1 MAKVTKLVIIGDGEV
16 GKTCMLISYTT
27 NTFPSDYVPTVFENY
42 STTVMIDEKPVNLS
56 LWDTAGQ
63 EGYDRL
69 RALSYPQTNIFL
81 VCFAVG
87 NKESFNNV
95 KSKWIPEIQ
104 HHCPNIPFVLVGT
117 KSDLRQNNK
126 KDEMISEDE
135 GVAMAKD
142 VGAVIYL
149 ECSAITQ
156 EGLHAVFEKAIRT
169 ALSKE
174 RERPPCRLF

>member
-1 MAKVTKLVIIGDGEV
+1 MADITKLVIVGDGAV
-16 GKTCMLISYTT
+16 GKTCMLISYTS
-27 NTFPSDYVPTVFENY
+27 NSFPSDYVPTVFENY
-42 STTVMIDEKPVNLS
+42 STNVIIDEKPVNLN

-69 RALSYPQTNIFL
+69 RPLSYPQTNVFL
-81 VCFAVG
+81 VCFAVS
-87 NKESFNNV
+87 NKESFKNV

-104 HHCPNIPFVLVGT
+104 HHCPDIPFILVGT
-117 KSDLRQNNK
+117 KSDLRENNK

-142 VGAVIYL
+142 IGAVIYL

-169 ALSKE
+169 ALSKKIDE
-174 RERPPCRLF
+174 KQCWLF

>member
-1 MAKVTKLVIIGDGEV
+1 MAQNAKLVIIGDGAV
-16 GKTCMLISYTT
+16 GKTCMLISYTS
-27 NTFPSDYVPTVFENY
+27 NSFPSDYIPTVFENY
-42 STTVMIDEKPVNLS
+42 STNVIIDEKPVNLT
-56 LWDTAGQ
+56 LWDTAGT

-69 RALSYPQTNIFL
+69 RPLSYPQTNVFL
-81 VCFAVG
+81 VCFAVSDK
-87 NKESFNNV
+87 NSFNNV
-95 KSKWIPEIQ
+95 KSIWIPEMR
-104 HHCPNIPFVLVGT
+104 HHCPNIPFILVGT
-117 KSDLRQNNK
+117 KSDLRKNKK
-126 KDEMISEDE
+126 KDEMISEEE

-174 RERPPCRLF
+174 INNRRCWLF

>member
-1 MAKVTKLVIIGDGEV
+1 
-16 GKTCMLISYTT
+16 
-27 NTFPSDYVPTVFENY
+27 
-42 STTVMIDEKPVNLS
+42 MIDENPVNLE

-63 EGYDRL
+63 EQYARL
-69 RALSYPQTNIFL
+69 RPLSYSQTD
-81 VCFAVG
+81 VFAVSRPCSTRASP
-87 NKESFNNV
+87 KVSFNNV
-95 KSKWIPEIQ
+95 KSKWVPEIR
-104 HHCPNIPFVLVGT
+104 HHCPNIPFILVGT

-174 RERPPCRLF
+174 TTRNSFCRL

>member
-1 MAKVTKLVIIGDGEV
+1 MAQFTKLVITGDGAV
-16 GKTCMLISYTT
+16 GKTCMLISYTS
-27 NTFPSDYVPTVFENY
+27 NSFPSDYVPTVFENY
-42 STTVMIDEKPVNLS
+42 STTVMIDEKPVNLA

-63 EGYDRL
+63 EQYDRL
-69 RALSYPQTNIFL
+69 RPLSYPQTDVFL
-81 VCFAVG
+81 VCFAVSH
-87 NKESFNNV
+87 KVSFNNV
-95 KSKWIPEIQ
+95 KSKWIPEIR
-104 HHCPNIPFVLVGT
+104 HHCPNIPYILVGT
-117 KSDLRQNNK
+117 KSDLRKNNT
-126 KDEMISEDE
+126 KDEMISEEE

-174 RERPPCRLF
+174 IKNRRCWLF